1 MGEGSDGSKIVS
13 ANFKLK
19 HLLGIRELSADQIT
33 YLLDTAESFRDIS
46 KREIKKVPAL
56 RGRTV
61 INLFFEPSTRTRTS
75 FEIAAKRLSADAVN
89 ISVSTSSVS
98 KGETLL
104 DTARNLEAMA
114 PDCIVIR
121 HSAAGAPQHL
131 ARACSAA
138 IVNAGDGA
146 HEHPTQ
152 ALLDALTIREHK
164 GRLAGLKVAIIGDVL
179 HSRVARSNIYLLSKL
194 GASVSVSGPGTLV
207 PREFAELIE
216 QGVRVE
222 RTIEE
227 AIADAD
233 VVMILRLQRERQ
245 TDAFFPS
252 MREYAVHYGLHQRHL
267 DRAAA
272 DAIVMHPGP
281 MNRGIEIASEIAD
294 GGRSLILDQV
304 TNGVAVRMAVLYLLA
319 SSEVAGK
326 PAIHASLAEDAS
338 DSSRAAGGVRG
349 RTRHQKRGTRN

>member
-1 MGEGSDGSKIVS
+1 MS

-19 HLLGIRELSADQIT
+19 HLLGIRELTADQIT
-33 YLLDTAESFRDIS
+33 HLLDTAETFCDIS

-75 FEIAAKRLSADAVN
+75 FEIAAKRLSADAIN

-121 HSAAGAPQHL
+121 HSSAGAPQHL
-131 ARACSAA
+131 ARACNAA

-164 GRLAGLKVAIIGDVL
+164 GRLAGLKVAIIGDIL

-194 GASVSVSGPGTLV
+194 GATIGVAGPGTLV
-207 PREFAELIE
+207 PPEFADLIE

-222 RTIEE
+222 RTVED
-227 AIADAD
+227 AVADAD
-233 VVMILRLQRERQ
+233 VVVILRVQRERQ
-245 TDAFFPS
+245 TDAFVPS
-252 MREYAVHYGLHQRHL
+252 MREYAVHYGLHVSHL
-267 DRAAA
+267 DLAAP

-319 SSEVAGK
+319 GTSKSENGIKKNGK
-326 PAIHASLAEDAS
+326 NGVKDKKERNRKSL
-338 DSSRAAGGVRG
+338 
-349 RTRHQKRGTRN
+349 

>member
-1 MGEGSDGSKIVS
+1 MST
-13 ANFKLK
+13 NFKLK
-19 HLLGIRELSADQIT
+19 HLLGIRELSVEQIN
-33 YLLDTAESFRDIS
+33 YLLDTAETFLDVS
-46 KREIKKVPAL
+46 KREINKVPAL
-56 RGRTV
+56 RARTV
-61 INLFFEPSTRTRTS
+61 INLFFESSTRTRTS

-104 DTARNLEAMA
+104 DTARNLQAMS

-121 HSAAGAPQHL
+121 HSSAGAAGHL
-131 ARACSAA
+131 AQICSAA

-164 GRLAGLKVAIIGDVL
+164 GRLAGLKVAIIGDIL

-194 GASVSVSGPGTLV
+194 GATVSVAGPGTLV
-207 PREFAELIE
+207 PPEFAGLIE

-222 RTIEE
+222 RRIEE
-227 AIADAD
+227 VVVDAD
-233 VVMILRLQRERQ
+233 VVMILRVQRERQ

-252 MREYAVHYGLHQRHL
+252 MREYAVHYGLHLNHL
-267 DRAAA
+267 SLAAPN
-272 DAIVMHPGP
+272 AIVMHPGP
-281 MNRGIEIASEIAD
+281 INRGIEIPSEIAD
-294 GGRSLILDQV
+294 GGRPLILDQV

-319 SSEVAGK
+319 GTSDGAEKRSE
-326 PAIHASLAEDAS
+326 
-338 DSSRAAGGVRG
+338 AAAAADDL
-349 RTRHQKRGTRN
+349 

>member
-1 MGEGSDGSKIVS
+1 MST
-13 ANFKLK
+13 NFKLK
-19 HLLGIRELSADQIT
+19 HLLGIRELSADQIN
-33 YLLDTAESFRDIS
+33 YLLDTAETFLDVS

-61 INLFFEPSTRTRTS
+61 INLFFEASTRTRTS

-121 HSAAGAPQHL
+121 HSAAGAPGHL
-131 ARACSAA
+131 ARVCSAA

-164 GRLAGLKVAIIGDVL
+164 GRLDGLKVAIIGDIL

-194 GASVSVSGPGTLV
+194 GATVSVAGPGTLV
-207 PREFAELIE
+207 PPEFAGLIE

-222 RTIEE
+222 RKIEDV
-227 AIADAD
+227 IVDAD
-233 VVMILRLQRERQ
+233 VVMILRVQRERQ
-245 TDAFFPS
+245 TDAFFPVDARIRRPLWIAS
-252 MREYAVHYGLHQRHL
+252 GPSEPGGAGCHRHASRPDESRGRNRFRDCRRRTFIDSGSGHQR
-267 DRAAA
+267 R
-272 DAIVMHPGP
+272 
-281 MNRGIEIASEIAD
+281 RGAD
-294 GGRSLILDQV
+294 GRALPSGRRQQRER
-304 TNGVAVRMAVLYLLA
+304 NQAA
-319 SSEVAGK
+319 S
-326 PAIHASLAEDAS
+326 
-338 DSSRAAGGVRG
+338 GG
-349 RTRHQKRGTRN
+349 